1 MTATE
6 QVSRQ
11 GQAMRQLIHVLAAI
25 VLLPGCAAGPDKIA
39 TTYISPLQ
47 YNAYDGEQIAGEL
60 ERVNVRISELEGR
73 LKKKADGDA
82 LKTTIGVVLFWPTL
96 FFLDGNGP
104 ESQEYA
110 RLKGERDALEK
121 LAIQKGYTVAST
133 AKIAHAS
140 GNPRK

>member
-1 MTATE
+1 MKRFICIVA
-6 QVSRQ
+6 
-11 GQAMRQLIHVLAAI
+11 ALAF
-25 VLLPGCAAGPDKIA
+25 LSGCAAGPDKIA

-47 YNAYDGEQIAGEL
+47 YNTYNEEQIGGEL

-73 LKKKADGDA
+73 LKKKEDGDK

-104 ESQEYA
+104 DAQEYA

-121 LAIQKGYTVAST
+121 VAIQKGYAVAST
-133 AKIAHAS
+133 PKIADTS
-140 GNPRK
+140 RNQRK

>member
-1 MTATE
+1 
-6 QVSRQ
+6 
-11 GQAMRQLIHVLAAI
+11 MRRFICVGAAI
-25 VLLPGCAAGPDKIA
+25 VLLPSCASAPHKIA

-73 LKKKADGDA
+73 LKKKADGDV

-96 FFLDGNGP
+96 FFLDGDGP
-104 ESQEYA
+104 DSQEYA

-121 LAIQKGYTVAST
+121 IAIQKGYAVAST
-133 AKIAHAS
+133 PKLPNAVQSQTK
-140 GNPRK
+140 

>member
-1 MTATE
+1 
-6 QVSRQ
+6 
-11 GQAMRQLIHVLAAI
+11 MRRFICVVAAI
-25 VLLPGCAAGPDKIA
+25 VLLSGCASAPNKIA

-47 YNAYDGEQIAGEL
+47 YNAYDSEQIGGEL

-73 LKKKADGDA
+73 LKKKADGDT

-104 ESQEYA
+104 DSQEYA

-121 LAIQKGYTVAST
+121 VAIQKGYIVAST
-133 AKIAHAS
+133 PKIADAS
-140 GNPRK
+140 QSQRK